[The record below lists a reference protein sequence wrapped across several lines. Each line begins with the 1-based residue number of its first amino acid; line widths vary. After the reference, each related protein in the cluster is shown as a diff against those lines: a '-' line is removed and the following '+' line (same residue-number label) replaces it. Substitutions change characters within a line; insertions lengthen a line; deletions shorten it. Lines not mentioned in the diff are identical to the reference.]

1 MGGGLFGTPLYLNPK
16 CLVFSGFVLATYWL
30 PHPKPLPHRILSAF
44 FLATLAYVLLAWYD
58 VIYDCNDRLKP
69 TLLGWLSMPFK
80 PKEYADAY
88 DQLPIKYQ
96 KIIRWTDIAILVVL
110 LGLFVLPFLTLKSA

>member
-16 CLVFSGFVLATYWL
+16 CLVFSGFVLAVYWM
-30 PHPKPLPHRILSAF
+30 PHPVALAHRIVMAF

-58 VIYDCNDRLKP
+58 VMFDCNDRLKP

-80 PKEYADAY
+80 PKEYADAHEK
-88 DQLPIKYQ
+88 LPMKYQ
-96 KIIRWTDIAILVVL
+96 KIVRTVDIGILIVML
-110 LGLFVLPFLTLKSA
+110 ILFLVPFFAFKRR